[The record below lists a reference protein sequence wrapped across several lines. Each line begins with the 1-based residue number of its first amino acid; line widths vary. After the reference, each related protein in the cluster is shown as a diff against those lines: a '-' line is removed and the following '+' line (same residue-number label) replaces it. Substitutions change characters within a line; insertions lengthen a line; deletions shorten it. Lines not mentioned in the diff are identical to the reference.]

1 MGAVVKEGL
10 MPGSLSAVPAERFQ
24 LTGIPCL
31 AFGGVGAPYSSC
43 RVGADLYGNTWDI
56 NYLLPLTLSHLLLL
70 WQQSRNSMWVKTP
83 KEIFVCVI
91 VAWQQQHG
99 GW

>member
-10 MPGSLSAVPAERFQ
+10 MPGSLSAVPAERCQ

-31 AFGGVGAPYSSC
+31 AFGGVGAPCSSC
-43 RVGADLYGNTWDI
+43 RGRADLYGNTWDI
-56 NYLLPLTLSHLLLL
+56 NDLLPLTLSHLLLL
-70 WQQSRNSMWVKTP
+70 RQQSKNSMWVKTP
-83 KEIFVCVI
+83 REFFVYVI
-91 VAWQQQHG
+91 VARQQQHG